1 MSFRLKT
8 MLGITLIQALLLFTL
23 IWNGAHILT
32 SSHEEALLKHASTA
46 TRLFASVTQDAV
58 LATDLGSLENA
69 IAQTLLNPGIVYARV
84 AGKEGI
90 LAEGGDPMALAKPFK
105 ADHSYQGASD
115 GIFDASADIIVATEK
130 YGHVEVGF
138 SIGKIKDTITSAQNE
153 TMVFSISAMAA
164 VALLS
169 YLFAM
174 YLTRRLDT
182 LKAASQCIAEGAL
195 GHQIPV
201 NGTDEL
207 AQTAAAFNEMSH
219 KLRLLDIEHRRAENE
234 IKQLNTE
241 LEARVTLRT
250 HQLAS
255 ANKALEHLALHDA
268 LTKLPNR
275 TLFHDRV
282 EQAILIARR
291 EKKSFALLSLDLD
304 KFKPIN
310 DTLGHHTGDLVLQEV
325 AIRMGNCLRQ
335 SDTVARMGGDEF
347 SILLLNIT
355 TDDVMVIV
363 NKIIRAIIKPIAMND
378 KKLAIGASI
387 GIAMFPAHG
396 DDLVA
401 LMCRADSAMYAA
413 KRAQNVYTFYNE
425 EVEKESGERLALQ
438 QDLRRAIDTDQLILH
453 YQPKIDFGS
462 QRVIGVEA
470 LVRWQH
476 PQRGLIYPD
485 AFITIVEK
493 NGLMKA
499 FTLKVLEIALRQ
511 CELWHETHINLSM
524 AINISAINLQDP
536 VFPDSVAE
544 ILKKF
549 NVAPTHI
556 ELEITETAIMTDPL
570 RAIENITK
578 LSAMGLQVSID
589 DFGTGYSSMAYLQ
602 KLLVAKIKIDKS
614 FVMEMDKNKND
625 NVIVRSTID
634 LGHNLGLK
642 VIAEGV
648 ESQES
653 WDRLKEMGCDSAQGY
668 FMSRPIPAD
677 QFMQWINES
686 PFGSGENVT
695 KT

>member
-23 IWNGAHILT
+23 IWNGSQILT

-46 TRLFASVTQDAV
+46 TNLFASITQDAV

-69 IAQTLLNPGIVYARV
+69 IAQALTNPGIVYARV
-84 AGKEGI
+84 IGREGI
-90 LAEGGDPMALAKPFK
+90 LAEGGDGKALAKPFK
-105 ADHSYQGASD
+105 ADQGYQDAVDS
-115 GIFDASADIIVATEK
+115 IFDASADITVANEK

-138 SIGKIKDTITSAQNE
+138 SIDKIKDTINTARNE
-153 TMVFSISAMAA
+153 TTALTIIAMTV

-174 YLTRRLDT
+174 HLTRRLDT
-182 LKAASQCIAEGAL
+182 LKTASQRIADGIF

-201 NGTDEL
+201 QGDDEL
-207 AQTAAAFNEMSH
+207 AQTATTFNDMSY
-219 KLRLLDIEHRRAENE
+219 KLRLLDTERKRAEIE
-234 IKQLNTE
+234 IKQLNVE
-241 LEARVTLRT
+241 LEARVALRT
-250 HQLAS
+250 QQLAN
-255 ANKALEHLALHDA
+255 ANKELEHLALHDA

-282 EQAILIARR
+282 EQVVLFSKR
-291 EKKSFALLSLDLD
+291 ENKSFALMSLDLN

-310 DTLGHHTGDLVLQEV
+310 DVLGHHAGDLVLQEV
-325 AIRMGNCLRQ
+325 SVRLADCLRQ

-347 SILLLNIT
+347 AILLPNVTAIE
-355 TDDVMVIV
+355 DVMIVV
-363 NKIIRAIIKPIAMND
+363 NKIIRIIIKPIVIDGKA
-378 KKLAIGASI
+378 LALDASI
-387 GIAMFPAHG
+387 GIAMFPEHG
-396 DDLVA
+396 NNLLA
-401 LMCRADSAMYAA
+401 LMCRADSAMYVA
-413 KRAQNVYTFYNE
+413 KRAQNVYAFYNAA
-425 EVEKESGERLALQ
+425 VEKECDAGQTLQLDLWRAL
-438 QDLRRAIDTDQLILH
+438 DNDQLILH
-453 YQPKIDFGS
+453 YQPKIDFNS
-462 QRVIGVEA
+462 QSVIGVEA

-476 PQRGLIYPD
+476 PERGLIYPD
-485 AFITIVEK
+485 DFITIVEK

-499 FTLKVLEIALRQ
+499 FTLKILEMALRQ
-511 CELWHETHINLSM
+511 CELWHEAKMNLSM

-536 VFPDSVAE
+536 IFPDSVAE
-544 ILKKF
+544 MLKKF
-549 NVAPTHI
+549 SVPPAYI

-570 RAIENITK
+570 RAIENIK
-578 LSAMGLQVSID
+578 RLSAMGLQVSID

-614 FVMEMDKNKND
+614 FVMDMDSNQND
-625 NVIVRSTID
+625 DVIVRSTID

-648 ESQES
+648 ESQAS

-677 QFMQWINES
+677 QFMQWIKKS
-686 PFGSGENVT
+686 PFGSTN